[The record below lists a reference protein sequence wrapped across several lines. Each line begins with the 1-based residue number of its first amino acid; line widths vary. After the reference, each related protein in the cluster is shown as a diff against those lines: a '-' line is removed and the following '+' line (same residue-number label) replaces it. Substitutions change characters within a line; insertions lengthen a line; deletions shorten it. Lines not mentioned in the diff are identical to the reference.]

1 MKRLLRIAFT
11 VVAFTL
17 ASGATYLAI
26 QRWRAVEPK
35 PTPKALITTSQ
46 QDILDGVDGL
56 TAGEVVAL
64 PKLTTLAGDI
74 VNLGNLGKERLLCV
88 FISTRCP
95 GCTRDAE
102 LWHELDQEAARQD
115 AGFYLIDVSDERAE
129 VENFVTAYNLQ
140 GLSILFD
147 PTRKVGPAL
156 KVGFVPQ
163 YILFDRNGQVLHR
176 WDGVR
181 NYDKSGG
188 SEQLTEFFKLH

>member
-26 QRWRAVEPK
+26 HRWRGVAPGPK
-35 PTPKALITTSQ
+35 PKAVITTSQ
-46 QDILDGVDGL
+46 QDILEGVSGL

-64 PKLTTLAGDI
+64 PKLTSLGGDI
-74 VNLGNLGKERLLCV
+74 VNLGSIGKERLLCV

-102 LWHELDQEAARQD
+102 LWHELNQEAARQD

-140 GLSILFD
+140 RLSVLFD
-147 PTRKVGPAL
+147 PTRKVGPEL

-181 NYDKSGG
+181 NYVKSGG
-188 SEQLTEFFKLH
+188 SERLAEFFKLH